1 VRRTAGYASAQ
12 SFDSLDLAKN
22 PSFLFLLLFKLKG
35 AMSVKILFIGDIIGK
50 PGRQALSRE
59 LDRLVDRHSV
69 DLVIVNG
76 ENAAG
81 GFGLTL
87 ETAKELFDMGVHC
100 ITSGNHIWDKKEQVP
115 LVLADPRI
123 IRPANY
129 PDGVPGAGSA
139 LFSTPGGV
147 KIAVLNLEG
156 RVFMKYLE
164 CPFRYADREIE
175 RLKKET
181 PLIFVD
187 FHAEATSEKAALGW
201 YLDGRV
207 SAVIGTHTHV
217 QTADERIL
225 TQGTAYMSD
234 AGMTGSFDSVIGI
247 GKDDAIRKF
256 LTQLPVKFEVPKK
269 DMRVNGVVVGVDET
283 SGKALGIERISI
295 TC

>member
-22 PSFLFLLLFKLKG
+22 SSFRFKLKG
-35 AMSVKILFIGDIIGK
+35 TMPVKILFIGDIIGK

-87 ETAKELFDMGVHC
+87 ETAKELFDIGVHC

-129 PDGVPGAGSA
+129 PDGVPGTGSA
-139 LFSTPGGV
+139 LFTTPGGV

-201 YLDGRV
+201 YLDGRA

-247 GKDDAIRKF
+247 GKEDAIRKF

-269 DMRVNGVVVGVDET
+269 DLRVNGVVVGIDET
-283 SGKALGIERISI
+283 SGKAVSIERIAIS
-295 TC
+295 C